1 MVTCRSHV
9 LTQVWLNTCIPGP
22 RAGAKKL
29 IGVANECKSMQMN
42 TTSKDRTCQ
51 SLDLC
56 VVCSGSAAHVRLLL
70 AVGRP
75 CHLARVVTQSVQPL
89 HASACAQGS
98 MSKTCPTAFMLRYID
113 GVRMPKS
120 KPATATGEYLK
131 HCVRACTTNRC
142 KSIKVQLSGWQDA
155 PPKSLQTDMKAFP
168 THQHWDSRHEG
179 CDHVVQG
186 PVGTNGFCA
195 SPAPKQ
201 LSRNELN
208 KPHSGRWRQF
218 FHWVSQCVFKSF
230 HWVS

>member
-142 KSIKVQLSGWQDA
+142 KSIKVQPVRLTGCAAKIS
-155 PPKSLQTDMKAFP
+155 TN
-168 THQHWDSRHEG
+168 RHESFSDTPALRQSPRRLRSCSPG
-179 CDHVVQG
+179 TGWNERLLWHHLHRNNFHV
-186 PVGTNGFCA
+186 T
-195 SPAPKQ
+195 S
-201 LSRNELN
+201 
-208 KPHSGRWRQF
+208 
-218 FHWVSQCVFKSF
+218 
-230 HWVS
+230 